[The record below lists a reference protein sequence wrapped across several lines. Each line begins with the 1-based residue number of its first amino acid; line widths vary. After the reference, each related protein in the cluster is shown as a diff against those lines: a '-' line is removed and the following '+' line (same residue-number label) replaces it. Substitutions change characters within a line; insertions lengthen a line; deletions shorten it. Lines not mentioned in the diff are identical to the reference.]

1 MEHTVPLSHGIS
13 GSEKLQEIA
22 FARCRTALA
31 SRPEVTDPA
40 HIAVITCGLV
50 ARLPASVPTTDERC
64 SRWLSCSW
72 CYLRRGHTSH
82 SSRRTRAVLATSF
95 GALHALAAVSG
106 RFDGLLHEVHRHSH
120 VLRFMAA
127 PGDGLETER
136 SARGS
141 QMSTRA
147 QYARSERDLWPICDR
162 LSAWTVV
169 VSKEPVR
176 LRCEHDVHAVLQKR
190 RQIDRFVVCVLT

>member
-1 MEHTVPLSHGIS
+1 MSAAADGYLVHGAICDAAIPHTAADAHVQCWPP
-13 GSEKLQEIA
+13 
-22 FARCRTALA
+22 ALA
-31 SRPEVTDPA
+31 RYMLWRQFQD
-40 HIAVITCGLV
+40 
-50 ARLPASVPTTDERC
+50 ASVVLCTRC
-64 SRWLSCSW
+64 I
-72 CYLRRGHTSH
+72 G
-82 SSRRTRAVLATSF
+82 
-95 GALHALAAVSG
+95 
-106 RFDGLLHEVHRHSH
+106 SH